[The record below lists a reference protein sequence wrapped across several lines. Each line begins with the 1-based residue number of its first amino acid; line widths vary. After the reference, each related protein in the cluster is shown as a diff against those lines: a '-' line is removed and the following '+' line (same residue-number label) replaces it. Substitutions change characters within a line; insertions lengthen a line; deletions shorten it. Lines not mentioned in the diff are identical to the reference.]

1 MSIRPL
7 FERPWVFWS
16 GVTLAPVVA
25 SFVATVVV
33 RRRVRRRSTVVVGDP
48 IAHVAV
54 VFALYVAMAATGGA
68 ILSSV
73 RGIPGGLGFLG
84 SFAFLL
90 GVYAVPLGAG
100 IALYRRYLAVWFDGT
115 GRPDAN
121 RAVLTEASAV
131 FLFAHASMFLLAAVA
146 YVVA

>member
-1 MSIRPL
+1 MSIRPF

-16 GVTLAPVVA
+16 GVALAPVVA
-25 SFVATVVV
+25 SFAATVLV
-33 RRRVRRRSTVVVGDP
+33 RRRVRGRSSVVGDP

-54 VFALYVAMAATGGA
+54 VFALYVAMAAAGGA

-100 IALYRRYLAVWFDGT
+100 IALYRRYLAAWLGGT
-115 GRPDAN
+115 GEGTVTRP
-121 RAVLTEASAV
+121 VLTEASAV
-131 FLFAHASMFLLAAVA
+131 FLLAHASMFLLAAVA